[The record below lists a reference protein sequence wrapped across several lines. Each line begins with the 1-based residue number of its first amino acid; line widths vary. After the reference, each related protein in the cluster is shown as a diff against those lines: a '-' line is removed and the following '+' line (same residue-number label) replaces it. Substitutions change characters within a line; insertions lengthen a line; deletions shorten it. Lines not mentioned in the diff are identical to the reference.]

1 MYFPTTHWSLLA
13 KASVSGETAGRE
25 ALEELCR
32 RYWAPLNQFIRSR
45 GFSEAEAQDLTQEFL
60 VHLLEHSTLKKADPL
75 RGRFRSFLLG
85 ALVRF
90 LGDEI
95 DRRRAQK
102 RGGGATHLS
111 LEDAE
116 PVQADSPESGETL
129 FDREW
134 ALVILEHA
142 LATIRGECARE
153 KGDKFFAVLGRFLPG
168 SVNSPSYEEAAAQL
182 GMTLPALKTEL
193 HRLRQRFKAAVRQE
207 IATTVSAPHEIEDE
221 MNYLQRVLMDKASEL
236 TAKVQPLPPLS

>member
-1 MYFPTTHWSLLA
+1 
-13 KASVSGETAGRE
+13 
-25 ALEELCR
+25 
-32 RYWAPLNQFIRSR
+32 
-45 GFSEAEAQDLTQEFL
+45 
-60 VHLLEHSTLKKADPL
+60 
-75 RGRFRSFLLG
+75 LG

-116 PVQADSPESGETL
+116 PVQADSPETGEAL

-142 LATIRGECARE
+142 LATIRGDYGRE
-153 KGDKFFAVLGRFLPG
+153 KGDKHFAILGRFLPG
-168 SVNSPSYEEAAAQL
+168 SINVPTYEEAASQL
-182 GMTLPALKTEL
+182 GLSLPALKTEL
-193 HRLRQRFKAAVRQE
+193 HRLRQRFKSAVRQE
-207 IATTVSAPHEIEDE
+207 IAATVSAPHEIEEE
-221 MNYLQRVLMDKASEL
+221 MNYLQQVLMDKASEL
-236 TAKVQPLPPLS
+236 TAKVQPLPPVS